1 MEENTNFEIRV
12 QMTAH
17 HPCSL
22 SSNVKQKQ
30 SLRHTQELKAF
41 CYQLGNLIHC
51 AWGGAGGGGQGWEM
65 HLLLFPLGVREFFC
79 MKE

>member
-1 MEENTNFEIRV
+1 MEENTNFEIPV

-17 HPCSL
+17 RPCSL

-41 CYQLGNLIHC
+41 SYQLGNLIHC
-51 AWGGAGGGGQGWEM
+51 AWGRAGEGWTG
-65 HLLLFPLGVREFFC
+65 LGNAPPAFSTGS
-79 MKE
+79 